1 MFYNYKMVVGL
12 TGGIGSGKSCA
23 GKFFQEVGIDVIDAD
38 KIAKNIINTNIEAKQ
53 MFIEKFGQ
61 EYIDSKQQIDRH
73 LLRDEIFKDVNKKNI
88 LESIIHPFVRK
99 EIQTF
104 VEESD
109 SIYKII
115 MVPLI
120 YETNSMKFYE
130 KIIVVDC
137 DKEKQINRA
146 SKRDNQTKSNIENI
160 IKNQASRKERLSIA
174 DEIIDN
180 NSSLENLKNQVLR
193 IHQKFLGINID
204 E

>member
-1 MFYNYKMVVGL
+1 
-12 TGGIGSGKSCA
+12 
-23 GKFFQEVGIDVIDAD
+23 
-38 KIAKNIINTNIEAKQ
+38 

-204 E
+204 D

>member
-1 MFYNYKMVVGL
+1 MVVGL

-53 MFIEKFGQ
+53 VFIEKFGQ

>member
-1 MFYNYKMVVGL
+1 MLKVGI

-38 KIAKNIINTNIEAKQ
+38 KISKNIINANIEAKQ
-53 MFIEKFGQ
+53 VFIEKFGQ

-204 E
+204 D

>member
-1 MFYNYKMVVGL
+1 
-12 TGGIGSGKSCA
+12 
-23 GKFFQEVGIDVIDAD
+23 
-38 KIAKNIINTNIEAKQ
+38 
-53 MFIEKFGQ
+53 
-61 EYIDSKQQIDRH
+61 
-73 LLRDEIFKDVNKKNI
+73 
-88 LESIIHPFVRK
+88 
-99 EIQTF
+99 
-104 VEESD
+104 
-109 SIYKII
+109 

>member
-1 MFYNYKMVVGL
+1 MIVGL

-38 KIAKNIINTNIEAKQ
+38 NVAKNIINTNVEAKQ
-53 MFIEKFGQ
+53 VFIEKFGQ
-61 EYIDSKQQIDRH
+61 KYIDSNQQIERN
-73 LLRDEIFKDVNKKNI
+73 LLRDEIFKDINKKNI
-88 LESIIHPFVRK
+88 LESIVHPFVRK
-99 EIQTF
+99 EIQIF
-104 VEESD
+104 IENSE
-109 SIYKII
+109 SIYKVI

-137 DKEKQINRA
+137 DEEKQISRA
-146 SKRDNQTKSNIENI
+146 SKRDNQTKGNIKNI
-160 IKNQASRKERLSIA
+160 IKNQASRQERLSIA
-174 DEIIDN
+174 DEIIHN
-180 NSSLENLKNQVLR
+180 NSSLENLKNQVLK

>member
-1 MFYNYKMVVGL
+1 MIVGL

-38 KIAKNIINTNIEAKQ
+38 NVAKNIINTNVEAKQ
-53 MFIEKFGQ
+53 VFIEKFGQ
-61 EYIDSKQQIDRH
+61 KYIDSNQQIERN
-73 LLRDEIFKDVNKKNI
+73 LLRDEIFKDINKKNI
-88 LESIIHPFVRK
+88 LESIVHPFVRK
-99 EIQTF
+99 EIQIF
-104 VEESD
+104 IENSE
-109 SIYKII
+109 SIYKVI

-137 DKEKQINRA
+137 DEEKQISRA
-146 SKRDNQTKSNIENI
+146 SKRDNQTKGNIKNI
-160 IKNQASRKERLSIA
+160 IKNQASRQERLSIA
-174 DEIIDN
+174 DEIIHN
-180 NSSLENLKNQVLR
+180 NSSIENLKNQVLK

>member
-1 MFYNYKMVVGL
+1 MIVGL

-38 KIAKNIINTNIEAKQ
+38 NVAKNIINTNVEAKQ
-53 MFIEKFGQ
+53 VFIEKFGQ
-61 EYIDSKQQIDRH
+61 KYIDSNQQIERN
-73 LLRDEIFKDVNKKNI
+73 LLRDEIFKDINKKNI
-88 LESIIHPFVRK
+88 LESIVHPFVRK
-99 EIQTF
+99 EIQIF
-104 VEESD
+104 IENSE
-109 SIYKII
+109 SIYKVI

-137 DKEKQINRA
+137 DEEKQISRA
-146 SKRDNQTKSNIENI
+146 LIRDNQTKSNIKNI
-160 IKNQASRKERLSIA
+160 IKNQASRQERLSIA
-174 DEIIDN
+174 DEIIHN
-180 NSSLENLKNQVLR
+180 NSSIENLKNQVLK

>member
-1 MFYNYKMVVGL
+1 MVVGL

-53 MFIEKFGQ
+53 VFIEKFGQ

-120 YETNSMKFYE
+120 YETNSMKLYE

>member
-1 MFYNYKMVVGL
+1 MIVGL

-38 KIAKNIINTNIEAKQ
+38 NVAKNIINTNVEAKQ
-53 MFIEKFGQ
+53 VFIEKFGQ
-61 EYIDSKQQIDRH
+61 KYIDSNQQIERN
-73 LLRDEIFKDVNKKNI
+73 LLRDEIFKDINKKNI
-88 LESIIHPFVRK
+88 LESIVHPFVRK
-99 EIQTF
+99 EIQIF
-104 VEESD
+104 IENSE
-109 SIYKII
+109 SIYKVI

-137 DKEKQINRA
+137 DEEKQISRA
-146 SKRDNQTKSNIENI
+146 SKRDNQTKGNIKNI
-160 IKNQASRKERLSIA
+160 IKNQASRRERLSIA
-174 DEIIDN
+174 DEIIHN
-180 NSSLENLKNQVLR
+180 NSSIENLKNQVLK

>member
-1 MFYNYKMVVGL
+1 MIVGL

-38 KIAKNIINTNIEAKQ
+38 NVAKNIINTNVEAKQ
-53 MFIEKFGQ
+53 VFIEKFGQ
-61 EYIDSKQQIDRH
+61 KYIDSNQQIERN
-73 LLRDEIFKDVNKKNI
+73 LLRDEIFKDINKKNI
-88 LESIIHPFVRK
+88 LESIVHPFVRK
-99 EIQTF
+99 EIQIF
-104 VEESD
+104 IENSE
-109 SIYKII
+109 SIYKVI

-137 DKEKQINRA
+137 DEEKQISRA
-146 SKRDNQTKSNIENI
+146 SKRDNQTKSNIKNI

-174 DEIIDN
+174 DEIIHN
-180 NSSLENLKNQVLR
+180 NSSLENLKNQVLK
-193 IHQKFLGINID
+193 IHQKFLGINVD